1 MERHAVITVD
11 RSVHIAVY
19 NCIYKAHYQ
28 VKNTGQ
34 LGKLPDI
41 GGAVSVGRG
50 CIEVKR
56 MIIPILPRAK
66 ANYRFNDEEKAAVN
80 VGSNVTGYRT
90 INDKTQK
97 RLISL
102 IPGICIVTFGLYLS
116 LTAYFGVNTIKL
128 LIIFTDIA
136 AVIAFLI
143 FGIGP
148 LIRAVAAE
156 GRRRRC
162 TVPAKAEFVSSDVIE
177 PDNESGIGPIVKGC
191 YYSYYYMGDG
201 YKLYVSTKDAKNIDY
216 KGEFDIMT
224 DPGHPERY
232 YNERLMRYDLGKAV
246 KNAVL
251 LLLAAAA
258 VVTFLFFAWKI
269 EAKYRKEP
277 PTALVLTEE

>member
-1 MERHAVITVD
+1 
-11 RSVHIAVY
+11 
-19 NCIYKAHYQ
+19 
-28 VKNTGQ
+28 
-34 LGKLPDI
+34 
-41 GGAVSVGRG
+41 
-50 CIEVKR
+50 

-66 ANYRFNDEEKAAVN
+66 ANYLFNDEEKAAAEKNNKIRNMILNCIYVFAMIAAIVSFFIFLPGFILFIGVVFIAASFDPRTSVN

-97 RLISL
+97 RLISI
-102 IPGICIVTFGLYLS
+102 IPGICIMTFGLYLS
-116 LTAYFGVNTIKL
+116 LTAFFGVNTIKL

-156 GRRRRC
+156 SRRRRC

-224 DPGHPERY
+224 DPEYPERY
-232 YNERLMRYDLGKAV
+232 YNERLMRYDFGKAV

-269 EAKYRKEP
+269 EAKHQKEP
-277 PTALVLTEE
+277 PTAFVLNEE